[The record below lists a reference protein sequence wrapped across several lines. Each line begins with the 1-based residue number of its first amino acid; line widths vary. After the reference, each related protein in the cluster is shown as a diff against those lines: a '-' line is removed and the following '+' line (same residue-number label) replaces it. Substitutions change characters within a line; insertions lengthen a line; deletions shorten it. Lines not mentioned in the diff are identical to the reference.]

1 MKKAKL
7 YKFTFYGAPS
17 HWCELEPTG
26 KEIKEKIEEA
36 ISYVDELNQV
46 TKVQVTKQSVKDS

>member
-17 HWCELEPTG
+17 HWCESEPTA
-26 KEIKEKIEEA
+26 KEISEKIEESL
-36 ISYVDELNQV
+36 SYVDELNQV
-46 TKVQVTKQSVKDS
+46 TKVHVTKQSVKDC